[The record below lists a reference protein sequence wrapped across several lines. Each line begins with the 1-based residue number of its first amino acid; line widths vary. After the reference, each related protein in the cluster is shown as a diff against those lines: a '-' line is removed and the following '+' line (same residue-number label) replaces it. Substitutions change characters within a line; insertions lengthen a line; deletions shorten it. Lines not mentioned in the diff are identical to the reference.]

1 MVPLFF
7 IFFRILLTCPCLQC
21 YSILMLNMRSL
32 VLSLVGKYKG
42 SSLRN
47 YLAKLTILH
56 GLLPFLLASVDFIQK
71 SDCIQ
76 RIETKQHQTLNI
88 AFKVYVMGLLS
99 KYL

>member
-1 MVPLFF
+1 MLFNIDAKHAQVWF
-7 IFFRILLTCPCLQC
+7 CHWSANI
-21 YSILMLNMRSL
+21 
-32 VLSLVGKYKG
+32 KG

-47 YLAKLTILH
+47 CLAKLNILH

-71 SDCIQ
+71 SDCIP

-88 AFKVYVMGLLS
+88 ASKVYVMGLLS